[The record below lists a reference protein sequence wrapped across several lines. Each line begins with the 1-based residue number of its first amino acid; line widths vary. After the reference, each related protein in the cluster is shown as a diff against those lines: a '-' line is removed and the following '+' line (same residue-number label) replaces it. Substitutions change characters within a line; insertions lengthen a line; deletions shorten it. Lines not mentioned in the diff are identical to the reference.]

1 MKILV
6 PVKRVVDY
14 NVKVRVKN
22 DNSGVELEN
31 VKMSMNPFDEIAV
44 EEALRLKE
52 KGIANE
58 VVAISIGASQV
69 QETIRN
75 ALAMGADS
83 GIFVESNNNLEP
95 LNIAKIISSIAKK
108 ENIDLMIL
116 GKQAIDDD
124 MNATGQMIAGLL
136 NWPQA
141 TFASKVEISG
151 KTAKVSREVD
161 GGIENIEISNR
172 INLEYIDVT
181 LPPNIS
187 ENGKIHPI
195 SQTMFNIIE
204 IFGNLNYAVE
214 TGPDIETDF
223 NNFTALNIPEHHP
236 AREMQD
242 TFYVQDN
249 GDKNVLRTHTSPVQV
264 RTMLNTKPPIKIIV
278 PGRTY
283 RSDSDA
289 THAPMFHQVEGL
301 VVDTSSTM
309 VDLKSTL
316 VSFLE
321 EFFEVKNLQYR
332 FRPSYFP
339 FTEPSAEMDVAYTKV
354 NNKIKIGEGDK
365 WLEILGCGMVNP
377 VVLDNCNIDSTQY
390 QGFAFG
396 MGIERLSMLK
406 YGITE
411 LRSFFD
417 PNYRWLD
424 HYGFSILDNQTRSG
438 L

>member
-1 MKILV
+1 MAFAE
-6 PVKRVVDY
+6 
-14 NVKVRVKN
+14 NKN
-22 DNSGVELEN
+22 DIQNKIKGTNTLGDLE
-31 VKMSMNPFDEIAV
+31 KIRLYYLGKKGLIP
-44 EEALRLKE
+44 EALKGLGLLSIEE
-52 KGIANE
+52 KKSKG
-58 VVAISIGASQV
+58 
-69 QETIRN
+69 QE
-75 ALAMGADS
+75 
-83 GIFVESNNNLEP
+83 
-95 LNIAKIISSIAKK
+95 LNITKKFIEDTIKDQKI
-108 ENIDLMIL
+108 N
-116 GKQAIDDD
+116 
-124 MNATGQMIAGLL
+124 
-136 NWPQA
+136 
-141 TFASKVEISG
+141 
-151 KTAKVSREVD
+151 
-161 GGIENIEISNR
+161 IENIEISKK
-172 INLEYIDVT
+172 ITQESIDVT
-181 LPPNIS
+181 LPPNITQQ
-187 ENGKIHPI
+187 GKIHPI
-195 SQTMFNIIE
+195 SQTIFSIIE
-204 IFGNLNYAVE
+204 IFSNLNYSVE

-242 TFYVQDN
+242 TFYIEDGKN
-249 GDKNVLRTHTSPVQV
+249 NNVLRTHTSPVQV
-264 RTMLNTKPPIKIIV
+264 RTMFKDKPPIKIIV

-301 VVDTSSTM
+301 VVDKMSTM

-316 VSFLE
+316 VKFLE
-321 EFFEVKNLQYR
+321 EFFEIKNLQYR

-354 NNKIKIGEGDK
+354 NNKIKIGEGND

-377 VVLDNCNIDSTQY
+377 VVLDNCKIDSKIY

-406 YGITE
+406 YGIMD